1 MVLKI
6 ATFVFASSLL
16 LACNNSGNKFSTSE
30 KTNSQQEIDAD
41 QAKGLYSI
49 HCASCH
55 GENGKLGM
63 AEAAD
68 LSTSSIPLTDVEQ
81 MIEKGNDKGMI
92 PYEGILS
99 KGEVKGVAKY
109 VLTLRK

>member
-1 MVLKI
+1 
-6 ATFVFASSLL
+6 
-16 LACNNSGNKFSTSE
+16 
-30 KTNSQQEIDAD
+30 
-41 QAKGLYSI
+41 
-49 HCASCH
+49 
-55 GENGKLGM
+55 M

>member
-55 GENGKLGM
+55 GESWEWQKQP
-63 AEAAD
+63 
-68 LSTSSIPLTDVEQ
+68 IYQP
-81 MIEKGNDKGMI
+81 
-92 PYEGILS
+92 
-99 KGEVKGVAKY
+99 
-109 VLTLRK
+109 VLFL